1 MLYYLLRI
9 MDTILK
15 VIDGVTTDRQV
26 KSIINSIN
34 DNQEQSK
41 NWLIEKSVEYFTYFD
56 KPKVCIAAG
65 WYGSIANKLKK
76 YLDNGVITFD
86 KDPQCKTIGQ
96 KLYKDVNFATA
107 EIEYFNFTTYDI
119 VICTSCEHLKQKV
132 INDMLGRIKKG
143 ALVILQSN
151 NWFDYETHI
160 NCHNSIIDFEK
171 TLNLDKIL
179 YRGTLKLE
187 KYDRYMVVGIK

>member
-56 KPKVCIAAG
+56 KPKICIAAG

-76 YLDNGVITFD
+76 YFDNGVITFD
-86 KDPQCKTIGQ
+86 KDPQCQTIGK
-96 KLYKDVNFATA
+96 KLYKDVTFATA
-107 EIEYFNFTTYDI
+107 EIEYFNFKTYDI

-132 INDMLGRIKKG
+132 IDDMLKRIKRG

-160 NCHNSIIDFEK
+160 NCHNSVIDFEK

>member
-1 MLYYLLRI
+1 

-15 VIDGVTTDRQV
+15 VIDTVTTDKQV

-34 DNQEQSK
+34 DNQEKSK
-41 NWLIEKSVEYFTYFD
+41 NWLVEKSTEYFTFFD
-56 KPKVCIAAG
+56 KPKICIAAG

-76 YLDNGVITFD
+76 YFDNGVLTFD
-86 KDPQCKTIGQ
+86 KDPQCKAIGK
-96 KLYKDVNFATA
+96 KLYKDVTFATA
-107 EIEYFNFTTYDI
+107 EIEYFNFKTYDI
-119 VICTSCEHLKQKV
+119 VICTSCEHLEQKV
-132 INDMLGRIKKG
+132 IDDMLKRIKKG

-160 NCHNSIIDFEK
+160 NCYNSVIDFEK

-187 KYDRYMVVGIK
+187 KYDRYMVIGIK